1 MSEAAR
7 SWFCVRC
14 KPRQERVAAGQ
25 LASLG
30 GVELLFPRARRRRA
44 GHGGPREVVE
54 ALFPGYLFAAFDAA
68 ELGGQVGH
76 CRGVLHL
83 VRRAGKAIDVEPKVI
98 DELRALGKDGVVD
111 LLDPLPRPGERVRV
125 LRGLFIGEQGE
136 VVRLAEPARRVK
148 VLLELLGA
156 DQVVELPAE
165 DVGPAPDAT

>member
-1 MSEAAR
+1 MSETGSR
-7 SWFCVRC
+7 WFCVRC

-30 GVELLFPRARRRRA
+30 GVELLFPRARRRRP

-54 ALFPGYLFAAFDAA
+54 PLFPGYLFAAFDPA

-83 VRRAGKAIDVEPKVI
+83 VRKAGKAVDVEPKVI
-98 DELRALGKDGVVD
+98 DEIRALGEGGVVD
-111 LLDPLPRPGERVRV
+111 ALDPLPIPGQKVRV
-125 LRGLFIGEQGE
+125 LRGLFLGEEGE

-156 DQVVELPAE
+156 DQVVELSAD
-165 DVGPAPDAT
+165 DVGPAPDAS

>member
-1 MSEAAR
+1 MSEHGAR
-7 SWFCVRC
+7 WFCVRC

-44 GHGGPREVVE
+44 GKTGARDVVE
-54 ALFPGYLFAAFDAA
+54 ALFPGYLFAAFDPA
-68 ELGGQVGH
+68 ELGSQVGH

-83 VRRAGKAIDVEPKVI
+83 VRKAGKAVDVEPKVI
-98 DELRALGKDGVVD
+98 AEIRALGTDGVVD
-111 LLDPLPRPGERVRV
+111 ATDPLPLPGQKVRV
-125 LRGLFIGEQGE
+125 LRGLFLGEEGE

-156 DQVVELPAE
+156 DQVVELSAD
-165 DVGPAPDAT
+165 DVGPAPSEP